1 MKNIFKV
8 ALLALFGAAAVSC
21 TNDFDQ
27 TVTPETPEQEMT
39 TVYFTTGKDATRT
52 TLDKNLNVLWSD
64 SDQLR
69 VYYGDSYTIADPAT
83 ITENNGTDATFKFTL
98 PVGSEDK
105 AIYVAYPYW
114 AGGYTGFNGQLYGVP
129 IAATQPMV
137 NGGFADNVNTSVCK
151 LNWTGTE
158 YTGRMVNVGGI
169 IAVKVTGDVN
179 ITKAVLTSA
188 DGKVMAGTGTAYN
201 ISESGCSWDGH
212 YSSSNPTAITLNAT
226 TALNCA
232 EGVELM
238 FVACANDFSGGFS
251 LAITSDTNKT
261 VQYDLAGGELAR
273 ARILDLAPVTLNP
286 TDYAG
291 TIINLRGTYNTKK
304 IASQWPRADAK
315 YSMGTT
321 IMTAEDTGFI
331 PANNATNPD
340 ANSVAPKDGQKYAVV
355 YEKNPWN
362 DNMVL
367 YFDVASEPNAK
378 GMYDLINLQDR
389 AGKAGAASVQGG
401 GYDPITHNASY
412 YDPNTGNIYFDFIRK
427 GYGSPGNGASLEME
441 GDEVG
446 YGYSWVFY
454 TGTLPSH
461 AMVGNYTVTYE
472 TSQFAATPLS
482 SVAQHIGTTI
492 FDAITNPDAS
502 SDPATSTAF
511 GSPKSGQEFKLRYW
525 WNMSI
530 YFDLSTRT
538 NADGTINIV
547 NLIDREQGYDQI
559 THNGS
564 YYNPATGEVLIDFVI
579 KASSAPGVKPDT
591 TPEDPYTLPGY
602 AVCAR
607 LTPAE

>member
-69 VYYGDSYTIADPAT
+69 VLYGDSYTIADPAI

-114 AGGYTGFNGQLYGVP
+114 AGGYTGFNGELYGVP

-151 LNWTGTE
+151 LNWTGSE

-188 DGKVMAGTGTAYN
+188 DGKVMAGTGTAYY

-291 TIINLRGTYNTKK
+291 KVINLRGTYKTKK
-304 IASQWPRADAK
+304 IASKWPRADAK

-367 YFDVASEPNAK
+367 YFDVASEPNAN

-427 GYGSPGNGASLEME
+427 GIGSPGNGASLEME

-454 TGTLPSH
+454 TGTMPSH
-461 AMVGNYTVTYE
+461 KIVTTTYNITFP
-472 TSQFAATPLS
+472 TSKFNAYNRYS
-482 SVAQHIGTTI
+482 SGHIGKVIYDVNT
-492 FDAITNPDAS
+492 DAE
-502 SDPATSTAF
+502 F
-511 GSPKSGQEFKLRYW
+511 GSPKDSQEFKMDYLYG
-525 WNMSI
+525 MDI
-530 YFDLSTRT
+530 YFDLSLRK
-538 NADGTINIV
+538 NSEGNYDII
-547 NLIDREQGYDQI
+547 NLIDREAGTDKISQ
-559 THNGS
+559 NAS
-564 YYNPATGEVLIDFVI
+564 YYNPTTGEVYIDFVI
-579 KASSAPGVKPDT
+579 EANNAPGCNGGDALEDT
-591 TPEDPYTLPGY
+591 DYTVAGY
-602 AVCAR
+602 AFCAL

>member
-105 AIYVAYPYW
+105 ALYVAYPYW
-114 AGGYTGFNGQLYGVP
+114 AGGYTGYEDKLYGVP

-238 FVACANDFSGGFS
+238 FVACANDFSGGFTLS
-251 LAITSDTNKT
+251 ITSDTNKT

-291 TIINLRGTYNTKK
+291 IIINLRGTYKTKK
-304 IASQWPRADAK
+304 IASQWPRADATVV
-315 YSMGTT
+315 MGKT
-321 IMTAEDTGFI
+321 IMTAEDSGFQ
-331 PANNATNPD
+331 PEA
-340 ANSVAPKDGQKYAVV
+340 APKLGQKYAVI
-355 YEKNPWN
+355 YEDNGYN
-362 DNMVL
+362 NMVL
-367 YFDVASEPNAK
+367 YFDVASEPNAN

-389 AGKAGAASVQGG
+389 ASTDTGGG
-401 GYDPITHNASY
+401 GYDQITHNASY

-427 GYGSPGNGASLEME
+427 GYWAPGGGGGSALENE
-441 GDEVG
+441 GDEAG

-454 TGTLPSH
+454 TGTMPSH
-461 AMVGNYTVTYE
+461 KIVTTTYNITYP
-472 TSQFAATPLS
+472 TSKFNAYNRYS
-482 SVAQHIGTTI
+482 SGHIGKVIYDVNT
-492 FDAITNPDAS
+492 DAE
-502 SDPATSTAF
+502 F
-511 GSPKSGQEFKLRYW
+511 GSPKDSQEFKMDYLYG
-525 WNMSI
+525 MDI
-530 YFDLSTRT
+530 YFDLSLRK
-538 NADGTINIV
+538 NSEGNYDII
-547 NLIDREQGYDQI
+547 NLIDREAGTDNISQ
-559 THNGS
+559 NAS
-564 YYNPATGEVLIDFVI
+564 YYNPTTGEVYIDFVI
-579 KASSAPGVKPDT
+579 EANNAPGCNGGEALET
-591 TPEDPYTLPGY
+591 SGYTVAGY
-602 AVCAR
+602 AFCAL

>member
-69 VYYGDSYTIADPAT
+69 VLYGDSYTIADPAI

-114 AGGYTGFNGQLYGVP
+114 AGGYTGNSGQLYGVP

-151 LNWTGTE
+151 LNWTGSE

-188 DGKVMAGTGTAYN
+188 DGKVMAGTGTAYY

-291 TIINLRGTYNTKK
+291 AVINLRGTYKTKK
-304 IASQWPRADAK
+304 IASKWNRADATVV
-315 YSMGTT
+315 MGKT
-321 IMTAEDTGFI
+321 IMTAEDAGFQ
-331 PANNATNPD
+331 PEA
-340 ANSVAPKDGQKYAVV
+340 APKLGQKYGVI
-355 YEKNPWN
+355 YEDNGYN
-362 DNMVL
+362 NMVL
-367 YFDVASEPNAK
+367 YFDVATELNAN

-389 AGKAGAASVQGG
+389 ASTATGGG
-401 GYDPITHNASY
+401 GYDQITHNASY
-412 YDPNTGNIYFDFIRK
+412 YDPNTGNVYFDFIRK
-427 GYGSPGNGASLEME
+427 GYWGPGGGGGNALENE
-441 GDEVG
+441 GDEAG

-454 TGTLPSH
+454 TGTMPSH
-461 AMVGNYTVTYE
+461 KIVTTTYNITFP
-472 TSQFAATPLS
+472 TSKFNAFNRYS
-482 SVAQHIGTTI
+482 SGHIGKIIYDVNT
-492 FDAITNPDAS
+492 DAE
-502 SDPATSTAF
+502 F
-511 GSPKSGQEFKLRYW
+511 GSPKDSQEFKMDYLYG
-525 WNMSI
+525 MDI
-530 YFDLSTRT
+530 YFDLSLRK
-538 NADGTINIV
+538 NSEGNYDII
-547 NLIDREQGYDQI
+547 NLIDREAGTDKISQ
-559 THNGS
+559 NAS
-564 YYNPATGEVLIDFVI
+564 YYNPTTGEVYIDFVI
-579 KASSAPGVKPDT
+579 EANNAPGCNGGEALET
-591 TPEDPYTLPGY
+591 SGYTVAGY
-602 AVCAR
+602 AFCAL

>member
-27 TVTPETPEQEMT
+27 TVTPEQEMT

-105 AIYVAYPYW
+105 ALYVAYPYW
-114 AGGYTGFNGQLYGVP
+114 AGGYTGYSGQLYGVP

-151 LNWTGTE
+151 LNWTGSE

-226 TALNCA
+226 TPLNCA

-291 TIINLRGTYNTKK
+291 TIINLRGTYKTKK
-304 IASQWPRADAK
+304 IASKWNRADATK
-315 YSMGTT
+315 AMGNT
-321 IMTAEDTGFI
+321 IMTAEDAGFQ
-331 PANNATNPD
+331 PEA
-340 ANSVAPKDGQKYAVV
+340 APKLGQKYGVI
-355 YEKNPWN
+355 YEVN
-362 DNMVL
+362 DYNNNVL
-367 YFDVASEPNAK
+367 YFDVATELNAE

-389 AGKAGAASVQGG
+389 ASSSTGGG
-401 GYDPITHNASY
+401 GYDQITHNASY

-427 GYGSPGNGASLEME
+427 GYWGPGGGGGNALENE
-441 GDEVG
+441 GDEAG

-454 TGTLPSH
+454 TGTMPSH
-461 AMVGNYTVTYE
+461 KIVTTTYNITYP
-472 TSQFAATPLS
+472 TSKFNAYNRYS
-482 SVAQHIGTTI
+482 SGHIGKVIYDVNT
-492 FDAITNPDAS
+492 DAE
-502 SDPATSTAF
+502 F
-511 GSPKSGQEFKLRYW
+511 GSPKDSQEFKMDYLYG
-525 WNMSI
+525 MDI
-530 YFDLSTRT
+530 YFDLSLRK
-538 NADGTINIV
+538 NSEGNYDII
-547 NLIDREQGYDQI
+547 NLIDREAGTDKISQ
-559 THNGS
+559 NAS
-564 YYNPATGEVLIDFVI
+564 YYNPTTGEVYIDFVI
-579 KASSAPGVKPDT
+579 EANNAPGCNGGDALET
-591 TPEDPYTLPGY
+591 TDYTVAGY
-602 AVCAR
+602 AFCAL